1 MCKYNYIYIYLIY
14 NIHIYTYMIIC
25 IMHITLLSENINR
38 CGPTEGR
45 IAALVCRCQSF
56 SGLDQAR
63 NHGKVCRS
71 VGKYT
76 YIHTHIHV

>member
-1 MCKYNYIYIYLIY
+1 MY
-14 NIHIYTYMIIC
+14 NIQYIYTYLIIC
-25 IMHITLLSENINR
+25 IMHITLLSENINH

-76 YIHTHIHV
+76 YIHTYIHV